1 METTAGIIARIK
13 SDLALL
19 ESILT
24 KDGSEASNLQV
35 FEPNVEYKVGQI
47 GTLYGRICR
56 IEKDAQCSHCI
67 LNSEECSGY
76 LCFTGRG
83 RKDKT
88 PIIFKQI

>member
-24 KDGSEASNLQV
+24 KDGSEVSNLQV

-47 GTLYGRICR
+47 GTIYGRICK
-56 IEKDAQCSHCI
+56 IEEDIQCRNCI
-67 LNSEECSGY
+67 LSSEECSGY
-76 LCFTGRG
+76 LCYTGRG

-88 PIIFKQI
+88 PIIFKPI

>member
-19 ESILT
+19 ESMLT
-24 KDGSEASNLQV
+24 KDGSEVSNLQV

-47 GTLYGRICR
+47 GTIYGRICR
-56 IEKDAQCSHCI
+56 IEKDIYCSHCI
-67 LNSEECSGY
+67 FNYKDCSGY
-76 LCFTGRG
+76 LCSTSLG

-88 PIIFKQI
+88 LIVFKPI

>member
-19 ESILT
+19 ESMLT
-24 KDGSEASNLQV
+24 KDSSEVSNLQV

-47 GTLYGRICR
+47 GSINYIPCKITEC
-56 IEKDAQCSHCI
+56 
-67 LNSEECSGY
+67 EECKSCIFYLEHCTNY
-76 LCFTGRG
+76 LCTPYRG

-88 PIIFKQI
+88 SIIFKPI

>member
-24 KDGSEASNLQV
+24 KDTIVLSDLQV

-47 GTLYGRICR
+47 GNINHIPCKITEC
-56 IEKDAQCSHCI
+56 EKCEGCI
-67 LNSEECSGY
+67 FYTEDCTNY
-76 LCFTGRG
+76 LCTPYRG
-83 RKDKT
+83 RKDKAS
-88 PIIFKQI
+88 IIFKPI